1 MQKMKES
8 LEKKKILT
16 VPRNTIW
23 RFPVLRKEQ
32 NKMFSVGHS
41 TEWCPDLLVSKFY
54 ISVIKAPLLA

>member
-32 NKMFSVGHS
+32 NKMFSV
-41 TEWCPDLLVSKFY
+41 WCPDLLVSKFY